1 MEHTLRNKSNKA
13 FKFNIVAIKQ
23 IIISTSRLYKA

>member
-13 FKFNIVAIKQ
+13 FKFNFVAIKQ
-23 IIISTSRLYKA
+23 IIISTGRLYKA